1 MANQM
6 IALQARGPQLPD
18 LSRQTAQFA
27 NMMNMARQ
35 SEAAQRQAQQAMD
48 INAAEEARA
57 VRMEKPQLAEA
68 EAKAAGADIKTAM
81 DFNMFVRTALS
92 NADSP
97 EQVTQFAQRIA
108 GLPQFNNPLY
118 QGALS
123 DAIASIPTDPMQFE
137 PWKEK
142 TYLGTLE
149 ADKRYAQEFQK
160 QTTGTEERVIA
171 MPKYG
176 RGAAT
181 EVPGSRIQVAEGMQY
196 ITDDEGNVR
205 AVRKEVGGGFGTPPP
220 AVGGSRGG
228 TEDVVYGFGEYG
240 SPSKPLST
248 LSIGEVQ
255 DFQRNTLIPNTRGKV
270 GAGPSKGTG
279 AVGTYQI
286 TYGTLQDYAPKV
298 LGANWRDKPFTADV
312 QERIAKAIYNDVKGG
327 DLKDTWAGL
336 PSNRPGQ
343 YKNVP
348 WEQVRDQIIQVES
361 AGGPRRTPTSGAAA
375 PTSAAGGA
383 PIVVQG
389 SGAKAKPSTEGE
401 RRFGT
406 ISRQMRTNLKDA
418 VNILQTNPKAI
429 RPSGLEYTASQIPF
443 YGEEARLFAESE
455 PRQQF
460 VASILRFLDNI
471 TFVNTG
477 AGTSKEQEANYR
489 RSYIPT
495 YQDSDPSAYRKLV
508 SMVEFAKNVK
518 DAAGVMWTPELD
530 ADFNELTKAVE
541 KLRPKGKTP
550 AQRKAAPPATPTTK
564 APPGVSAAE
573 WNAMTPAERKLWQ

>member
-6 IALQARGPQLPD
+6 IALQARNPQLPD
-18 LSRQTAQFA
+18 PSRQTAQFA
-27 NMMNMARQ
+27 NMINMARQ
-35 SEAAQRQAQQAMD
+35 SEAAQLQGERTRQEMD
-48 INAAEEARA
+48 FARAEEARKAELQPFA
-57 VRMEKPQLAEA
+57 VSEAQSKANSERLKYVMDYFDTSALALARVRDAQQAVAVGDRM
-68 EAKAAGADIKTAM
+68 KAL
-81 DFNMFVRTALS
+81 F
-92 NADSP
+92 P
-97 EQVTQFAQRIA
+97 EPELQASIDET
-108 GLPQFNNPLY
+108 L
-118 QGALS
+118 
-123 DAIASIPTDPMQFE
+123 ASIPQDPAQFE
-137 PWKEK
+137 AWREDSLFR
-142 TYLGTLE
+142 TME
-149 ADKRYAQEFQK
+149 AKDQLAREFQK
-160 QTTGTEERVIA
+160 QTTGTEERIVSL
-171 MPKYG
+171 PKYG

-205 AVRKEVGGGFGTPPP
+205 AVRKEVGGGFDTPPP
-220 AVGGSRGG
+220 AVGGLRGG

-298 LGANWRDKPFTADV
+298 LGANWRNTPFTADV

-327 DLKDTWAGL
+327 NLKDTWAGL
-336 PSNRPGQ
+336 PNNRPGQ
-343 YKNVP
+343 YANVP
-348 WEQVRDQIIQVES
+348 WEQVRDKIIQVES
-361 AGGPRRTPTSGAAA
+361 AGGPRRTPTGGAAA
-375 PTSAAGGA
+375 PTSAAGAA
-383 PIVVQG
+383 PIVVKG
-389 SGAKAKPSTEGE
+389 SGAKKPSTEGE

-406 ISRQMRTNLKDA
+406 ISRQMRTNLKKA
-418 VNILQTNPKAI
+418 VGVLEKNPDAI
-429 RPSGLEYTASQIPF
+429 RPSGLEYAASQIPF

-460 VASILRFLDNI
+460 VATILRFLDNI

-495 YQDSDPSAYRKLV
+495 FQDTPTSAYEKLV
-508 SMVEFAKNVK
+508 AMVEFARNVK
-518 DAAGVMWTPELD
+518 DAAGVMWTSELD
-530 ADFNELTKAVE
+530 ADFNALAKAVS
-541 KLRPKGKTP
+541 KLKPKSKTP
-550 AQRKAAPPATPTTK
+550 VQRKASGGFTVVK
-564 APPGVSAAE
+564 VE
-573 WNAMTPAERKLWQ
+573 D